1 MGKVVIN
8 MKKMLY
14 PLICLMA
21 AFMLFICMKPCV
33 VLAGEPDENTKWL
46 PGVPVDVTTYE
57 EMKEALSHNEKE
69 PDENNIVW
77 LDVARLAAD
86 ITIVDGQK
94 IESRGYLRIPSGR
107 TLTIEEGGLVE
118 VSFQIEQGGKVIVK
132 SGGRLYTTMGDDCVN
147 HGQLIVEPDAEIKSQ
162 MGASIDNAADGY
174 MKLDGVFF
182 CNGYK
187 DSDGTRHMWI
197 GNEGSLEGE
206 GFVVIGDIFYHGDGG
221 GFEDSLAALDQ
232 VLSVVGEDANDVRVL
247 AKVHSYEEMEQLAG
261 PAHKKGA
268 YLDADITVSDGPEF
282 DTRGTL
288 YIPAGRKLTV
298 AQGGDCTASFYIA
311 NGGAVIVETDATL
324 ATTQGFD
331 CHNRGELT
339 VEPGGNLVS
348 RFGTAIF
355 NDNVGKLTMNGL
367 FSVGSYQD
375 PDGVNHVWYG
385 NSGSVEGDGFFITGP
400 VAMANEGDSLAARQD
415 VASQIKASLNPDCS
429 IKVLVSVFDS
439 AEMKQLSTKPEID
452 GFRLRLQKPFD
463 EEPVEESEPQFFVIE
478 DSMDTTGKVVL
489 NLDESV
495 YINSGVSFTTDCFI
509 STSDVLTEDCV
520 LTVNGLFV
528 AYKMSVGGTLTIGND
543 ADIQVVK
550 LQFFWPSKPCEVR
563 NVTGEIV
570 YGAMY
575 DLNNGSGPVS
585 LNESNGG
592 KFYVPANPT
601 RKGYTFKGWTIS
613 SKWKGSDVWTSEM
626 DAKLKSLSVKKDST
640 GTYVDE
646 PGMFPLTI
654 TAEWALPPTPT
665 PTPKPTPKPTV
676 TPTPKPASGFSDVQ
690 DPGHAYYK
698 AIYWEA
704 NAGITKGYPDG
715 TFGIDK
721 NCTRGEMMMF
731 LWRYANKPAP
741 KTVSKSP
748 FKDVPKTHTFY
759 KAILWGS
766 QKGITKG
773 YSDGTFGVNRNVTR
787 GECMMFLW
795 RLKNKPA
802 PKAVAK
808 APFPD
813 VPKNHVFYNA
823 VLWGYQKKI
832 TTGFTTGKLKGTFGV
847 DENCSRGQ
855 IVTFLYRAR

>member
-14 PLICLMA
+14 PLICLLA
-21 AFMLFICMKPCV
+21 ALMLFISMKPCTV
-33 VLAGEPDENTKWL
+33 YAGEPDENTRWL
-46 PGVPVDVTTYE
+46 PADPVDVTTYE
-57 EMKEALSHNEKE
+57 QMKDALSHNEEE

-77 LDVARLAAD
+77 IDVARLAAD

-94 IESRGYLRIPSGR
+94 IESRGFLRIPSGR
-107 TLTIEEGGLVE
+107 TLTIEDGGLVE

-147 HGQLIVEPDAEIKSQ
+147 HGQLIVEPEAVIQSQ
-162 MGASIDNAADGY
+162 MGASIVNAADGY
-174 MKLDGVFF
+174 MQLDGVFF

-187 DSDGTRHMWI
+187 EPNGTRHMWI

-206 GFVVIGDIFYHGDGG
+206 GFVVIGDIFYHEDGG
-221 GFEDSLAALDQ
+221 SFEDSLAALDQ
-232 VLSVVGEDANDVRVL
+232 VLSVVGEEANDVRVL

-288 YIPAGRKLTV
+288 YIPAGRRLTV
-298 AQGGDCTASFYIA
+298 AEGGDCTASFYIA

-331 CHNRGELT
+331 CHNRGDLT

-355 NDNVGKLTMNGL
+355 NDDVGKLTMNGL

-385 NSGSVEGDGFFITGP
+385 NSGSVEGDGFIVTGT
-400 VAMANEGDSLAARQD
+400 VAMASEEGSLAARQD
-415 VASQIKASLNPDCS
+415 VASQIKASLNADS
-429 IKVLVSVFDS
+429 KIRVLVSVFDS

-452 GFRLRLQKPFD
+452 GFRLTLQKPFD
-463 EEPVEESEPQFFVIE
+463 DEPEEEPEPQFFVIE

-495 YINSGVSFTTDCFI
+495 YINSDVSFTTDCFI
-509 STSDVLTEDCV
+509 STSDVLTEDCE

-528 AYKMSVGGTLTIGND
+528 AYKVSIGGTLSIGDD
-543 ADIQVVK
+543 ADIQVAL
-550 LQFFWPSKPCEVR
+550 LQFFWPSKPCKVR

-585 LNESNGG
+585 MNESENG

-601 RKGYTFKGWTIS
+601 RDGYTFKGWTIS
-613 SKWKGSDVWTSEM
+613 SKWKGSSVWMSAM
-626 DAKLKSLSVKKDST
+626 DAKLKSLSVKKDSV
-640 GTYVDE
+640 GSYVDD

-654 TAEWALPPTPT
+654 TAEWTLPLTPTPT
-665 PTPKPTPKPTV
+665 PTP
-676 TPTPKPASGFSDVQ
+676 AAGFSDVQ
-690 DPGHAYYK
+690 NPKHAYYN
-698 AIYWEA
+698 AIYWA
-704 NAGITKGYPDG
+704 ADAGITKGYPDG
-715 TFGIDK
+715 TFGIDRA
-721 NCTRGEMMMF
+721 CTRGEMMMF
-731 LWRYANKPAP
+731 LWRYAGKKEP
-741 KTVSKSP
+741 KAVSKSP

-795 RLKNKPA
+795 RLKGKPA

-823 VLWGYQKKI
+823 VLWGFQKKI
-832 TTGFTTGKLKGTFGV
+832 TTGFKDGELKGKFGV
-847 DENCSRGQ
+847 DANCSRGQ

>member
-21 AFMLFICMKPCV
+21 ALMLFICMKPCT

-46 PGVPVDVTTYE
+46 PADPVDVTTYE
-57 EMKEALSHNEKE
+57 QMKEALSHNEEE

-77 LDVARLAAD
+77 IDVARLAAD

-94 IESRGYLRIPSGR
+94 IESRGFLRIPSGR
-107 TLTIEEGGLVE
+107 TLTIEDGGLVE

-147 HGQLIVEPDAEIKSQ
+147 HGQLIVEPDAVIQSQ
-162 MGASIDNAADGY
+162 MGASIVNAADGY

-187 DSDGTRHMWI
+187 EPNGTRHMWI
-197 GNEGSLEGE
+197 GNEGTLDGD
-206 GFVVIGDIFYHGDGG
+206 GFVVIGDIFYHEDGG
-221 GFEDSLAALDQ
+221 SFEDSLAALDQ
-232 VLSVVGEDANDVRVL
+232 VLSVVGDANDVRVL

-288 YIPAGRKLTV
+288 YIPDGRTFTV

-375 PDGVNHVWYG
+375 NDGVNHVWYG
-385 NSGSVEGDGFFITGP
+385 NSGSLEGDGFIVTGP
-400 VAMANEGDSLAARQD
+400 VAMASEEGSLAARQD
-415 VASQIKASLNPDCS
+415 VASQIKASLDAGCGV
-429 IKVLVSVFDS
+429 KVLVSVFDS

-452 GFRLRLQKPFD
+452 GFRLTLQKPFD
-463 EEPVEESEPQFFVIE
+463 DELEEEPEPQFFVIE

-509 STSDVLTEDCV
+509 STSDVLTEDCE

-528 AYKMSVGGTLTIGND
+528 AYKVSIGGTLSIGND
-543 ADIQVVK
+543 ADIQVAL

-575 DLNNGSGPVS
+575 DQNNGSEPVS
-585 LNESNGG
+585 MNESENG

-601 RKGYTFKGWTIS
+601 RDGYTFKGWTIS
-613 SKWKGSDVWTSEM
+613 SKWKGSSVWTSAM
-626 DAKLKSLSVKKDST
+626 DAKLKSLSVKKDSV
-640 GTYVDE
+640 GSYVDD

-654 TAEWALPPTPT
+654 TAEWTLPLTPTPT
-665 PTPKPTPKPTV
+665 PTP
-676 TPTPKPASGFSDVQ
+676 AAGFSDVQ
-690 DPGHAYYK
+690 DPKHAYYN
-698 AIYWEA
+698 AIYWA
-704 NAGITKGYPDG
+704 ADAGITKGYPDG
-715 TFGIDK
+715 TFGIDRS
-721 NCTRGEMMMF
+721 CTRGEMMMF
-731 LWRYANKPAP
+731 LWRYAGKPNP
-741 KTVSKSP
+741 KAVSKTPFKDVPKSHTFYNAILWGYQKGITKGYDDGSFGVNRNVSRGESMMFLWRLKGKKEPKAVSASP
-748 FKDVPKTHTFY
+748 FKDVPKNHAFY
-759 KAILWGS
+759 KAILWG
-766 QKGITKG
+766 
-773 YSDGTFGVNRNVTR
+773 
-787 GECMMFLW
+787 
-795 RLKNKPA
+795 
-802 PKAVAK
+802 
-808 APFPD
+808 
-813 VPKNHVFYNA
+813 
-823 VLWGYQKKI
+823 YQNKI
-832 TTGFTTGKLKGTFGV
+832 TTGYTSGAKKGTFGIN
-847 DENCSRGQ
+847 ENCTRGQ